1 MRKRALSGPKTLA
14 LASRGLPALKEALAL
29 AVGFAGAEKAE
40 NTRKAYRSDF
50 ALFTAW
56 CRAHRVAALPA
67 RPETVA
73 AFIASEAARAKASTI
88 QRRLAAIRHAHKL
101 SGRASP
107 TEDERVKA
115 TERGIRRTIGT
126 ASTKKQPATHER
138 LLAMVAT
145 NDRSLAS
152 LRDRA
157 LLLIGFAGALRRSE
171 LVALDVD
178 DVAVTRLGLRV
189 VVRRSKTDGAPTTIA
204 IARGRRACP
213 VKALKAWLAAAE
225 ISEGP
230 LFRRVNKA
238 GRVLP
243 QRLSAQSV
251 ALIVKARAQ
260 RAGLDATQ
268 FSGHSLRAGFLTSAA
283 KSGASIFKMMDVSR
297 HRSVQALKGYIRDGE
312 MFANHAG
319 RGLL

>member
-1 MRKRALSGPKTLA
+1 
-14 LASRGLPALKEALAL
+14 
-29 AVGFAGAEKAE
+29 
-40 NTRKAYRSDF
+40 
-50 ALFTAW
+50 
-56 CRAHRVAALPA
+56 
-67 RPETVA
+67 
-73 AFIASEAARAKASTI
+73 
-88 QRRLAAIRHAHKL
+88 
-101 SGRASP
+101 
-107 TEDERVKA
+107 VKA

-126 ASTKKQPATHER
+126 ASTKKRPATHEK

-171 LVALDVD
+171 LVALDVA
-178 DVAVTRLGLRV
+178 DVAVTRQGLRV
-189 VVRRSKTDGAPTTIA
+189 VIRRSKTDGAPATIA
-204 IARGRRACP
+204 IALGRRACP
-213 VKALKAWLAAAE
+213 VKALKAWLAAAA
-225 ISEGP
+225 ISEGA

-243 QRLSAQSV
+243 HRLSAQSV

-260 RAGLDATQ
+260 RAGLDPTQ

-297 HRSVQALKGYIRDGE
+297 HRSVQSLKGYIRDGE